1 MKKVQLL
8 PLFETKGIK
17 EELLVLKDRI
27 FSASGTEAVR
37 QAEREYVNLLMCIKA

>member
-8 PLFETKGIK
+8 PLFEAIGIK
-17 EELLVLKDRI
+17 EDLLVLKERI

-37 QAEREYVNLLMCIKA
+37 QAEKEYVKLLMCIKA